1 MCGVFVL
8 MGAAFATYTAVTK
21 SPKEMSALTRQNLEA
36 LVQSTREGGSEYVR
50 NFKSG
55 DVWLVGNINM
65 GISVHY
71 TKPSLNFGVNI
82 ERIKCCLNGTDMDAC
97 NFSLEDS
104 KYAQY
109 VTRNAH

>member
-1 MCGVFVL
+1 MYVFILACVT
-8 MGAAFATYTAVTK
+8 FASYTVATK
-21 SPKEMSALTRQNLEA
+21 SQKDISNLTIQNLEA

-82 ERIKCCLNGTDMDAC
+82 EKIKCCLNGTDMDAC

-104 KYAQY
+104 KCAQY
-109 VTRNAH
+109 VTRNAY